1 MIVNE
6 EGKFNKDVLAMG
18 NNSII
23 KYEQLLEAYNG
34 GQYTMVLIKNLA
46 TILKRFFCKH
56 NITKF
61 STRSWVK
68 TFKAIFFNC
77 STSF

>member
-6 EGKFNKDVLAMG
+6 EGKFNKDVLARG
-18 NNSII
+18 NNFII
-23 KYEQLLEAYNG
+23 EYEQLLETYNG

-61 STRSWVK
+61 SARSWVK
-68 TFKAIFFNC
+68 AFKVTFFNC
-77 STSF
+77 TTSF

>member
-1 MIVNE
+1 MIANK

-18 NNSII
+18 NNFKI

-46 TILKRFFCKH
+46 TSFKSYFLKTQYYK
-56 NITKF
+56 IF
-61 STRSWVK
+61 SKVMGEGIQGH
-68 TFKAIFFNC
+68 FL
-77 STSF
+77 